1 MEYTCKSGINCL
13 WIYLAVYRKWIFMG
27 IRVGK
32 IHFAKA
38 LCRQFIPHASPNP

>member
-1 MEYTCKSGINCL
+1 
-13 WIYLAVYRKWIFMG
+13 MG